1 MSSVSHLT
9 DTDFKSE
16 VLQSSQPTLVDFWAP
31 WCGPCQ
37 RIAPILDELA
47 AERGDTLKVAKV
59 NVDESPRVAAA
70 YHIDSIPTLLVFKDG
85 EIVDRV
91 VGLRPKADLDRVLD
105 RAIA

>member
-1 MSSVSHLT
+1 MSAVTHLS
-9 DTDFKSE
+9 DADFTSE

-31 WCGPCQ
+31 WCGPCR

-47 AERGDTLKVAKV
+47 SERAGVVNVAKV

-91 VGLRPKADLDRVLD
+91 VGLRPKADLDHVLD